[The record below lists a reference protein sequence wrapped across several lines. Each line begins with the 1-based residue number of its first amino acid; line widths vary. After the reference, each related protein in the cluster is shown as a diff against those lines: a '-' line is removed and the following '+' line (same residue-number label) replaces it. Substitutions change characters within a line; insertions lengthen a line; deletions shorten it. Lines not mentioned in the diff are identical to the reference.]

1 MPSGSMPRARL
12 HSSAGRHG
20 VGGGCRTGCAGPW
33 HVHASVRVFLPGE
46 IRATV
51 TKTEEGTTF
60 KSLMK

>member
-1 MPSGSMPRARL
+1 MLSGSMPRAGL

-20 VGGGCRTGCAGPW
+20 VGGGCRMAVLDRGMYMPGLEY
-33 HVHASVRVFLPGE
+33 FFPGE